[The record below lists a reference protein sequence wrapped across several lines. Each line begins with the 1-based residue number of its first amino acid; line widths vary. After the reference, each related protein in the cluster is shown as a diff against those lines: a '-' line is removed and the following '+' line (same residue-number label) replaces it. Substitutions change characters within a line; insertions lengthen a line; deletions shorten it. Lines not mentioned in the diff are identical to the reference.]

1 MSSKTSATIVL
12 VGAGLAGALLAVL
25 LRQRGVA
32 VDIYE
37 KRDDPRRHGY
47 LGGRSINLALAE
59 RGLNVLRAAGLEQAA
74 RAIAI
79 PMRGRQVHDLL
90 GQENFQP
97 YGLHPSEYINS
108 IHRGALNELL
118 VGAAEHAG
126 ARVFFDHA
134 LESVDFGAREATFSN
149 LGSVIKVSYTQLLG
163 ADGAGSRLRELMEA
177 DAPLGA
183 SFEPLGHSYKE
194 FHIAPDAHGRHQLKV
209 EALHIWPR
217 ESYMMIALPNV
228 DGSFTCTLFLPNT
241 PAAGAPALASVAELA
256 SVESVSAFFERDFHS
271 LIRVIPDYVKQFF
284 ANPTSY
290 LGTVRLQRWHQPGA
304 LLLGDAAHA
313 IVPFHGQG
321 MNCAFE
327 DAHALADLMLTHT
340 DPGAAFQALRQPNAE
355 AIADMAIENYI
366 EMRDLVADREFL
378 SLKALERAFAM
389 RYPDRFVPRYS
400 LVSFTTTPYA
410 QARAR
415 GAKQL
420 ELLKRCRNLGV
431 SAETSNWTEV
441 DQIVASTDLS
451 A

>member
-1 MSSKTSATIVL
+1 MPTL
-12 VGAGLAGALLAVL
+12 VE
-25 LRQRGVA
+25 
-32 VDIYE
+32 D
-37 KRDDPRRHGY
+37 
-47 LGGRSINLALAE
+47 
-59 RGLNVLRAAGLEQAA
+59 
-74 RAIAI
+74 
-79 PMRGRQVHDLL
+79 
-90 GQENFQP
+90 
-97 YGLHPSEYINS
+97 
-108 IHRGALNELL
+108 
-118 VGAAEHAG
+118 
-126 ARVFFDHA
+126 
-134 LESVDFGAREATFSN
+134 
-149 LGSVIKVSYTQLLG
+149 
-163 ADGAGSRLRELMEA
+163 
-177 DAPLGA
+177 
-183 SFEPLGHSYKE
+183 
-194 FHIAPDAHGRHQLKV
+194 
-209 EALHIWPR
+209 
-217 ESYMMIALPNV
+217 
-228 DGSFTCTLFLPNT
+228 
-241 PAAGAPALASVAELA
+241 
-256 SVESVSAFFERDFHS
+256 
-271 LIRVIPDYVKQFF
+271 FF
-284 ANPTSY
+284 ANPTGQ
-290 LGTVRLQRWHQPGA
+290 LGTLKCWPWNVGGKA
-304 LLLGDAAHA
+304 LLLGDSAHA
-313 IVPFHGQG
+313 VVPFYGQG